1 MCIIRNEDEGGRE
14 KAQMKLSERQKKI
27 IEIVKETQ
35 PVSGEKISELLD
47 VSRATLRS
55 DLSFLTMSGI
65 LEATP
70 KIGYTYTGSDLETLF
85 FFKTFTV
92 KVDEIMVP
100 PLLIDLNTS
109 IRDAITTLFVYDV
122 GSIYVIDGEKQL
134 VGVLSRKD
142 LLRASLNTE
151 IDHTPVALCMTRSPH
166 IKTCTKKMDI
176 LEVATILQ
184 DFEVDSLPVVD
195 EANERNVIGKIT
207 KSKVLNFITQQA
219 RNAERNR

>member
-1 MCIIRNEDEGGRE
+1 
-14 KAQMKLSERQKKI
+14 
-27 IEIVKETQ
+27 
-35 PVSGEKISELLD
+35 
-47 VSRATLRS
+47 
-55 DLSFLTMSGI
+55 
-65 LEATP
+65 
-70 KIGYTYTGSDLETLF
+70 
-85 FFKTFTV
+85 
-92 KVDEIMVP
+92 MVP

-122 GSIYVIDGEKQL
+122 GSIYVIDGDKQL

-195 EANERNVIGKIT
+195 AANERNVIGKIT